1 MARSRSVGAR
11 ILCAAVFILLE
22 TAAIVMLNHNNSM
35 QRLWTMRLSHGF
47 MAKTWGFTQKVRGYF
62 SLARQNEEL
71 ALENHRLREMIRE
84 YEDAAKATDISLQ
97 SVARDDGFVY
107 TPAQIIKSGTNSQ
120 HNYLILDKGSE
131 DGIVQNSGIISSK
144 GVIGI
149 VDAVSRHY
157 SYAISFLNTEV
168 NISSRLGGTGAVGPL
183 AWDGKNTDGAIL
195 KEIPL
200 QYRYSPGDTVYT
212 SGYSVIFPP
221 DIPLGTAGDA
231 SIINGATNEITVN
244 LFQDYTALKFVT
256 IVRNTRAAEIEAL
269 EQTRED
275 KDNKR
280 KR

>member
-62 SLARQNEEL
+62 SLAGQNEEL

-97 SVARDDGFVY
+97 SVTRDDGFVY

-275 KDNKR
+275 KNNKR

>member
-62 SLARQNEEL
+62 SLAGQNEEL

-97 SVARDDGFVY
+97 SVTRDDGFVY

-221 DIPLGTAGDA
+221 DITLGTAGDA

>member
-62 SLARQNEEL
+62 SLAGQNEEL

-97 SVARDDGFVY
+97 SVTRDDGFVY

-120 HNYLILDKGSE
+120 HNYLILDKGSD

-280 KR
+280 KQ

>member
-62 SLARQNEEL
+62 SLAGQNEEL

-97 SVARDDGFVY
+97 SVTRDDGFVY

-131 DGIVQNSGIISSK
+131 DGIVQNCGIISSK

-168 NISSRLGGTGAVGPL
+168 NISSRLGETGAVGPL

>member
-62 SLARQNEEL
+62 SLAGQNEEL

-84 YEDAAKATDISLQ
+84 YEDAAKAADISLQ
-97 SVARDDGFVY
+97 SVTRDDGFVY

-120 HNYLILDKGSE
+120 HNYLILDKGSD

>member
-62 SLARQNEEL
+62 SLAGQNEEL

-97 SVARDDGFVY
+97 SVTRDDGFVY

-131 DGIVQNSGIISSK
+131 DGIVQDSGIISSK

>member
-62 SLARQNEEL
+62 SLAGQNEEL

-97 SVARDDGFVY
+97 SVTRDDGFVY

-183 AWDGKNTDGAIL
+183 AWDGKHTDGAIL

-256 IVRNTRAAEIEAL
+256 IVRNTRASEIEAL

>member
-62 SLARQNEEL
+62 SLAGQNEEL

-84 YEDAAKATDISLQ
+84 YENAAKAADISLQ

-149 VDAVSRHY
+149 VDAVRRHY

>member
-62 SLARQNEEL
+62 SLAGQNEEL
-71 ALENHRLREMIRE
+71 ALENHRLREIIRE

>member
-62 SLARQNEEL
+62 SLAGQNEEL
-71 ALENHRLREMIRE
+71 ALENHRLREMLRE

-97 SVARDDGFVY
+97 SVTRDDGFVY

-149 VDAVSRHY
+149 VDAVSRLY
-157 SYAISFLNTEV
+157 SYAISFLNSEV

-256 IVRNTRAAEIEAL
+256 IVRNTRAAEIEAI

>member
-62 SLARQNEEL
+62 SLAGQNEEL
-71 ALENHRLREMIRE
+71 ALENHRLRKMIRE

>member
-11 ILCAAVFILLE
+11 LLCAAVFILLE

-62 SLARQNEEL
+62 SLAGQNEEL

-97 SVARDDGFVY
+97 SVTRDDGFVY

>member
-62 SLARQNEEL
+62 SLAGQNEEL

-275 KDNKR
+275 KDNKG

>member
-22 TAAIVMLNHNNSM
+22 TAAIVMLNHNNSV

-62 SLARQNEEL
+62 SLAGQNEEL

-97 SVARDDGFVY
+97 SVTRDDGFVY

>member
-62 SLARQNEEL
+62 SLAGQNEEL

-84 YEDAAKATDISLQ
+84 YENAAKAADISLQ

>member
-62 SLARQNEEL
+62 SLAGQNEEL
-71 ALENHRLREMIRE
+71 AFENHRLREMIRE

>member
-62 SLARQNEEL
+62 SLAGQNEEL

-97 SVARDDGFVY
+97 SVTRDDGFVY

-120 HNYLILDKGSE
+120 HNYLILDKGGE

>member
-62 SLARQNEEL
+62 SLAGQNEEL

-231 SIINGATNEITVN
+231 SIIHGATNEITVN

>member
-62 SLARQNEEL
+62 SLAGQNEEL

-97 SVARDDGFVY
+97 SVTRDDGFVY

-183 AWDGKNTDGAIL
+183 AWDGKHTDGAIL

-269 EQTRED
+269 EQIRED

>member
-62 SLARQNEEL
+62 SLAGQNEEL

-200 QYRYSPGDTVYT
+200 QYRYSPSDTVYT

>member
-47 MAKTWGFTQKVRGYF
+47 MAKAWGFTQKVRGYF
-62 SLARQNEEL
+62 SRAGQNEEL

-97 SVARDDGFVY
+97 SVTRDDGFVY

-244 LFQDYTALKFVT
+244 LFQDYAALKFVT
-256 IVRNTRAAEIEAL
+256 IVWNTRAAEIEAL

>member
-62 SLARQNEEL
+62 SLAGQNEEL
-71 ALENHRLREMIRE
+71 ALENHRLREMIRV
-84 YEDAAKATDISLQ
+84 YEDAAKATDIRLQ

>member
-62 SLARQNEEL
+62 SLAGQNEEL

-84 YEDAAKATDISLQ
+84 YEDAAKAADISLQ
-97 SVARDDGFVY
+97 SVAQGEGVDHSGRR
-107 TPAQIIKSGTNSQ
+107 IIKKGTNSQ
-120 HNYLILDKGSE
+120 HNYRIQDKGSE
-131 DGIVQNSGIISSK
+131 DGIVQNSGIMSSK

>member
-62 SLARQNEEL
+62 SLAGQNEEL

-256 IVRNTRAAEIEAL
+256 IVRNTRAAEIETL

>member
-1 MARSRSVGAR
+1 MARSRSVGVR

-62 SLARQNEEL
+62 SLAGQNEEL
-71 ALENHRLREMIRE
+71 ALENHRLREMLRE

-97 SVARDDGFVY
+97 SVTRDDGFVY

>member
-35 QRLWTMRLSHGF
+35 QRLWTISLSHLF

-62 SLARQNEEL
+62 SLAGQNEEL

-84 YEDAAKATDISLQ
+84 YEDAAKAADISLQ

>member
-62 SLARQNEEL
+62 SLAGQNEEL
-71 ALENHRLREMIRE
+71 ALENHRLREMLRE

-97 SVARDDGFVY
+97 SVTRDDGFVY

-244 LFQDYTALKFVT
+244 LFQEYTALKFVT